1 MAVAKDD
8 VGGGERVAH
17 FGSGVWTGVVVALCG
32 MCLGVNRGAAWQ
44 DEKLLD
50 LLRRLFSFSGAVCTI
65 GLTLNLEDDGF
76 FHDAI
81 EESHSERAIGEIVP
95 PFLKIHVR
103 SECGGFSLV
112 SQVDDFIK

>member
-1 MAVAKDD
+1 M
-8 VGGGERVAH
+8 AH

-32 MCLGVNRGAAWQ
+32 MCLGVDRGAAWQ

-50 LLRRLFSFSGAVCTI
+50 LLCRLFSFSGAVCTI

-81 EESHSERAIGEIVP
+81 EESHGERAIGEIVP